1 MAREGPPPHQDGT
14 PEPDRGFEPRKR
26 TIGLIAGP
34 VLAAVVLAWPMAG
47 VSGEAHR
54 LAAVF
59 VWAVVYWVTEALPL
73 SVTALLSSVLS
84 IVFGVAPAPTVL
96 AAYADPVIF
105 LFLGSFIIA
114 EAMKESGLARR
125 FAFALLGHPWAT
137 RSLGRLLWTIGLVT
151 CAISLWV
158 SNTATTAMM
167 LPVGLGILGGLGRAG
182 DPTQSRFPIG
192 LSLMLAW
199 SSSVAVG
206 LPIGSPPNLIA
217 IGMVRDLTN
226 KRLSF
231 FDWVAVTLP
240 LTAVMLIL
248 IWMILRLRYDEATE
262 APGEIG
268 DYLKAERQKLGRWS
282 RAEFNVLGVFLLA
295 CTLWMLPGAVALT
308 SPAEAP
314 LPRFFETYL
323 PESAVALIGA
333 VLLFM
338 LPTHL
343 GRGEFTMTWR
353 QAARI
358 DWGTILLFGGGLSLG
373 RLMFDTKLAE
383 AVGNAV
389 IKMSGAESVWTLT
402 AVAIVT
408 GIVLS
413 EVSSNTA
420 SASMVIPVVI
430 AAATST
436 GVSPIPPALG
446 AALGASFGF
455 MLPVS
460 TPPNAIVYGSGLVPL
475 GEMLRSGIWLDLSGA
490 VVIWGGLR
498 LLCPVFGVM

>member
-1 MAREGPPPHQDGT
+1 
-14 PEPDRGFEPRKR
+14 
-26 TIGLIAGP
+26 
-34 VLAAVVLAWPMAG
+34 MAG
-47 VSGEAHR
+47 LSGEAHR

-59 VWAVVYWVTEALPL
+59 AWTVAYWVTEALPL
-73 SVTALLSSVLS
+73 PVTALLSSVLS
-84 IVFGVAPAPTVL
+84 IAFGIAPATTVL
-96 AAYADPVIF
+96 AAYSDPVIF

-114 EAMKESGLARR
+114 EAMKESRLDRR
-125 FAFALLGHPWAT
+125 FAFALLRHPWAI
-137 RSLGRLLWTIGLVT
+137 RSPGRLLWAIGLGT
-151 CAISLWV
+151 CALSRWV
-158 SNTATTAMM
+158 RNTATTAMM
-167 LPVGLGILGGLGRAG
+167 LPVGLGILGGLGRVG
-182 DPTQSRFPIG
+182 DPKQSRFPIG
-192 LSLMLAW
+192 LSLMLTW
-199 SSSVAVG
+199 SSSVAIG

-217 IGMVRDLTN
+217 IGMIRDLTD

-231 FDWVAVTLP
+231 FDWVAVTMP
-240 LTAVMLIL
+240 LTALMLIL
-248 IWMILRLRYDEATE
+248 VWVILRLRYGYDEATE
-262 APGEIG
+262 TWGEIAR
-268 DYLKAERQKLGRWS
+268 YVAAERQKLGGWS
-282 RAEFNVLGVFLLA
+282 RAEINVLGVFLVA
-295 CTLWMLPGAVALT
+295 CTLWMLPGAITLV
-308 SPAEAP
+308 SSAEAP
-314 LPRFFETYL
+314 LPRFFETYV
-323 PESAVALIGA
+323 PESTVALIGA

-338 LPTHL
+338 LPTNI
-343 GRGEFTMTWR
+343 GRGEFTVTWR

-358 DWGTILLFGGGLSLG
+358 DWGTILLFGGGLGLG
-373 RLMFDTKLAE
+373 RLMFETKLAE

-389 IKMSGAESVWTLT
+389 VKMSGAESVWALT

-460 TPPNAIVYGSGLVPL
+460 TPPNAIVYASGLVPL
-475 GEMLRSGIWLDLSGA
+475 GEMLRSGIWLDLTGA

-498 LLCPVFGVM
+498 LLCPLFGVM